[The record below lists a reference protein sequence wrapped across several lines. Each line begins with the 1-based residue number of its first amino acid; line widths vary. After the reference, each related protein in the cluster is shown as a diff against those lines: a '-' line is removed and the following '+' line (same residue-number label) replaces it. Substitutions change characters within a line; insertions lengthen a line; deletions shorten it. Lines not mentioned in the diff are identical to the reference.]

1 LIEKVFGGRRAL
13 GLWLAACLF
22 AAGQSVAQV
31 AVHAGACQKSTFKVA
46 LDIGH
51 YKAAPG
57 AISARGI
64 TEFTYNHALAEL
76 VLAALKAQGFETAFL
91 IGESGEPLPLSRRP
105 QIAQEANA
113 DLFISLHHDS
123 AQQQYFSE
131 WTFEGHPHPYS
142 DNFHGYSIFVSTSSR
157 RASDSMELATMLG
170 RALEANGLTPSL
182 HHAEPIP
189 GEGRTLLNP
198 ALGIYRFDQLAV
210 LRGATMPALL
220 LESALIVN
228 RDEEQAIQAGTYHPR
243 VVAALVKAI
252 TEYCSRH

>member
-1 LIEKVFGGRRAL
+1 MFEGRWVL

-31 AVHAGACQKSTFKVA
+31 AVQAGTCQKSTFKVA

-91 IGESGEPLPLSRRP
+91 IGESREPLPLSRRP

-131 WTFEGHPHPYS
+131 WTYEG
-142 DNFHGYSIFVSTSSR
+142 
-157 RASDSMELATMLG
+157 
-170 RALEANGLTPSL
+170 
-182 HHAEPIP
+182 
-189 GEGRTLLNP
+189 
-198 ALGIYRFDQLAV
+198 
-210 LRGATMPALL
+210 
-220 LESALIVN
+220 
-228 RDEEQAIQAGTYHPR
+228 
-243 VVAALVKAI
+243 
-252 TEYCSRH
+252 